1 MLFNILVKK
10 NRYTMNIWN
19 VVSIGI
25 GSMVGA
31 GIFALLGH
39 AILLVGKNAFI
50 SFILAGI
57 ISLLSGYSYAKL
69 AARYP
74 SSSGILEYYNKGFS
88 SKVISGGFS
97 LLYLFTLAISISM
110 VAKTF
115 GIYLAAMIPNKYQ
128 LTIPDSYLS
137 NIFSTIIIITIFF
150 LNTNIAKE
158 VGKTETTLVGVKII
172 ILSILVIAGLSH
184 IDINSIINKP
194 SSSSFNIIGSV
205 GLTFFAYAGFGMM
218 TNASGEVKNP
228 KKTIPRAIFIAI
240 LFVMF
245 LYTTLCLIVLGN
257 IPLEE
262 IKKHADTAIAIA
274 SRPVLGN
281 AGFFIISVVA
291 LLATASGINA
301 MMFSGIR
308 IAKGMAEK
316 KQLPS
321 IFLKK
326 TKLIG
331 NGTIGMTYAIIGII
345 IITNIFNLQSIA
357 NMASITFL
365 LCYLAVFVANWKL
378 RKETQ
383 SSKFLIVIGIISM
396 SAILLSFIY
405 TIIQTTPITS
415 ILLLIFLI
423 FSFLLEYFLIMYV
436 R

>member
-1 MLFNILVKK
+1 MLFNILFRK
-10 NRYTMNIWN
+10 NKYTMNIWN

-31 GIFALLGH
+31 GIFALLGQ

-69 AARYP
+69 ASRYP

-115 GIYLAAMIPNKYQ
+115 GLYLAVMISNNYQ
-128 LTIPDSYLS
+128 LSIPDSYLS
-137 NIFSTIIIITIFF
+137 DIFSTIIIITIFL

-158 VGKTETTLVGVKII
+158 VGKAETTLVGIKVI
-172 ILSILVIAGLSH
+172 ILSILVIAGLST
-184 IDINSIINKP
+184 IDIDIIINKP
-194 SSSSFNIIGSV
+194 SSSSFSIIGSV

-245 LYTTLCLIVLGN
+245 LYTTLCLVVLGN

-274 SRPVLGN
+274 ARPVLGN

-326 TKLIG
+326 TKFIG
-331 NGTIGMTYAIIGII
+331 NGTIGMTYSIIGII

-357 NMASITFL
+357 NMASIIFL
-365 LCYLAVFVANWKL
+365 LCYLVVFIANWKL

-383 SSKFLIVIGIISM
+383 SLKLLIVIGIVSM

-405 TIIQTTPITS
+405 TIIQTTPMTS
-415 ILLLIFLI
+415 ILLLIFLV
-423 FSFLLEYFLIMYV
+423 FSFLLEYFLIKYV
-436 R
+436 T

>member
-1 MLFNILVKK
+1 
-10 NRYTMNIWN
+10 MNIWN

-31 GIFALLGH
+31 GIFALLGQ

-69 AARYP
+69 ASRYP

-115 GIYLAAMIPNKYQ
+115 GLYLAVMISNNYQ
-128 LTIPDSYLS
+128 LSIPDSYLS
-137 NIFSTIIIITIFF
+137 DIFSTIIIITIFL

-158 VGKTETTLVGVKII
+158 VGKAETTLVGIKVI
-172 ILSILVIAGLSH
+172 ILSILVIAGLST
-184 IDINSIINKP
+184 IDIDIIINKP
-194 SSSSFNIIGSV
+194 SSSSFSIIGSV

-245 LYTTLCLIVLGN
+245 LYTTLCLVVLGN

-274 SRPVLGN
+274 ARPVLGN

-326 TKLIG
+326 TKFIG
-331 NGTIGMTYAIIGII
+331 NGTIGMTYSIIGII

-357 NMASITFL
+357 NMASIIFL
-365 LCYLAVFVANWKL
+365 LCYLVVFIANWKL

-383 SSKFLIVIGIISM
+383 SLKLLIVIGIVSM

-405 TIIQTTPITS
+405 TIIQTTPMTS
-415 ILLLIFLI
+415 ILLLIFLV
-423 FSFLLEYFLIMYV
+423 FSFLLEYFLIKYV
-436 R
+436 T